1 MLKRI
6 ISKVKEQ
13 LNKITGTKSVT
24 KKTTGNNTSW
34 EKRKSELM
42 EKARRGDLP
51 GQSENRN
58 RRPSTKKRS
67 DSQSS
72 EERPQKRRPQGKN
85 PRWSKPNDDK
95 PWHRKPVED
104 KTRREKPDDEKPLR
118 AKTGTDKPSHVKNS
132 SSGEIEKKP
141 FNKRRRPPRRKPDVD
156 NQQQPEIDRVDEKIE
171 EETVFWDISQF
182 VVEPEEGKKRFHD
195 LKIPTEIMHAIS
207 DLNFKYCTPIQA
219 EILEKTLGGKDATGK
234 AQTGTGKTAAF
245 LITAIA
251 HLINNKP
258 VERMQPGVPRV
269 LIIAPTRELVIQI
282 ERDSRLL
289 SKYTKLYTLAVFGGM
304 DYRKQKAKLSRGKVD
319 ILVATPGRLL
329 DFKSK
334 GDIKLNKV
342 EILVI
347 DEADRML
354 DMGFIPD
361 VKKIVRSTPPK
372 EERQTLLL
380 SATLNENVGRLAA
393 SWTKD
398 SFDVEIDPDQ
408 IAVETV
414 EQKVFIVSSSDKY
427 KLLQTILEKE
437 DLQRVII
444 FANRRDE
451 TKLLEANLSRA
462 GISCRL
468 LSGDVDQRQRLRT
481 LDEFKEGKIRV
492 LVATDVASR
501 GLHIDG
507 VSHVINYTLPEDA
520 EDYVHR
526 IGRTGRAGN
535 SGISISFAS
544 EDDSFQIPAIE
555 KFIGRKLICIYP
567 EDELATSWHVEKKET
582 KPAVVEPGTAE
593 KSVAEETLVREKQEE
608 VSSQLIGDNSENKA
622 EDKKLE
628 TELRNEPNEVAVSTV
643 NTVDDEI
650 K

>member
-1 MLKRI
+1 MKLD
-6 ISKVKEQ
+6 EEAAP
-13 LNKITGTKSVT
+13 
-24 KKTTGNNTSW
+24 W
-34 EKRKSELM
+34 
-42 EKARRGDLP
+42 
-51 GQSENRN
+51 
-58 RRPSTKKRS
+58 
-67 DSQSS
+67 DSSM
-72 EERPQKRRPQGKN
+72 
-85 PRWSKPNDDK
+85 
-95 PWHRKPVED
+95 
-104 KTRREKPDDEKPLR
+104 
-118 AKTGTDKPSHVKNS
+118 
-132 SSGEIEKKP
+132 
-141 FNKRRRPPRRKPDVD
+141 
-156 NQQQPEIDRVDEKIE
+156 
-171 EETVFWDISQF
+171 F
-182 VVEPEEGKKRFHD
+182 VVEPVEGKKRFHD
-195 LKIPTEIMHAIS
+195 LKIPAEIMHAIV
-207 DLNFKYCTPIQA
+207 DLDFKYCTPIQA
-219 EILEKTLGGKDATGK
+219 EILEKTLEGKDATGK

-245 LITAIA
+245 LITAIS

-258 VERMQPGVPRV
+258 AERMQPGVPRV

-289 SKYTKLYTLAVFGGM
+289 SKYTKLYTIAVFGGM

-329 DFKSK
+329 DFQSK

-372 EERQTLLL
+372 EQRQTLLL
-380 SATLNENVGRLAA
+380 SATLNENVGRLAL

-398 SFDVEIDPDQ
+398 SFDVEIDPENV
-408 IAVETV
+408 AVDTV
-414 EQKVFIVSSSDKY
+414 EQKVFIVSSNEKY
-427 KLLQTILEKE
+427 KLLYNILEKE

-451 TKLLEANLSRA
+451 TKLLEENLSRN

-481 LDEFKEGKIRV
+481 LDDFKEGKIRV

-526 IGRTGRAGN
+526 IGRTGRAGH

-567 EDELATSWHVEKKET
+567 EDEVTTSWHVEKKET
-582 KPAVVEPGTAE
+582 KPMVEEPVSTE
-593 KSVAEETLVREKQEE
+593 TSLVEETPVLKNLEVDSSALIDENYEIKTEE
-608 VSSQLIGDNSENKA
+608 L
-622 EDKKLE
+622 KLE
-628 TELRNEPNEVAVSTV
+628 EEQQNECSDVVSNV
-643 NTVDDEI
+643 ENIVDDEI

>member
-1 MLKRI
+1 MWNIKLLKRLL
-6 ISKVKEQ
+6 SKVKKQ
-13 LNKITGTKSVT
+13 IDKLTGAKPEE
-24 KKTTGNNTSW
+24 KKQKDGKKSW

-42 EKARRGDLP
+42 EKTRKKDSTGKPYSSKPRPPKNKKYENKPSGEREPDSLSSDEKRRQPKSSQDRP
-51 GQSENRN
+51 
-58 RRPSTKKRS
+58 RRSRE
-67 DSQSS
+67 DSS
-72 EERPQKRRPQGKN
+72 ETQAPKPYS
-85 PRWSKPNDDK
+85 SKPRRRTEQVNQ
-95 PWHRKPVED
+95 PRTERKPRPRID
-104 KTRREKPDDEKPLR
+104 HKP
-118 AKTGTDKPSHVKNS
+118 
-132 SSGEIEKKP
+132 
-141 FNKRRRPPRRKPDVD
+141 
-156 NQQQPEIDRVDEKIE
+156 Q
-171 EETVFWDISQF
+171 EETTPWDISRF
-182 VVEPEEGKKRFHD
+182 WVEPEEGKKRFHD
-195 LKIPTEIMHAIS
+195 LKIPLELMHAIA

-219 EILEKTLGGKDATGK
+219 QILEKALEGKDATGK

-245 LITAIA
+245 LITAIT
-251 HLINNKP
+251 HLVNNP
-258 VERMQPGVPRV
+258 PSEDPQPGVPRA

-282 ERDSRLL
+282 ETDSLLL
-289 SKYTKLYTLAVFGGM
+289 SKYTDLRTIAVFGGM
-304 DYRKQKAKLSRGKVD
+304 DYRKQKSKLSKDRVD

-372 EERQTLLL
+372 EQRQTLLL
-380 SATLNENVGRLAA
+380 SATLSENVVRLAS

-398 SFDVEIDPDQ
+398 SFGVEIDPEH
-408 IAVETV
+408 IAVESV
-414 EQKVFIVSSSDKY
+414 EQKVFLVSSREKY
-427 KLLQTILEKE
+427 KLLHTILEKE
-437 DLQRVII
+437 ALQRVII

-451 TKLLEANLSRA
+451 TKLLEKNLSRD
-462 GISCRL
+462 GISCKL

-507 VSHVINYTLPEDA
+507 VSHVINFTLPEDA

-535 SGISISFAS
+535 TGISISFAS

-567 EDELATSWHVEKKET
+567 EDEILSSWEVEKKEIT
-582 KPAVVEPGTAE
+582 PEAKDAD
-593 KSVAEETLVREKQEE
+593 SEETN
-608 VSSQLIGDNSENKA
+608 DSENAK
-622 EDKKLE
+622 KKLPAE
-628 TELRNEPNEVAVSTV
+628 NIN
-643 NTVDDEI
+643 DEI
-650 K
+650 LP